1 MVFSISFFA
10 RECKPHRTPFMV
22 ALEEAKRRV
31 TEEPDGAYEA
41 PTNAERTWKWTRQ
54 PASST
59 TGNGAAEDL
68 VHVVPRGRCGRPEVI
83 PPDLVVGKA
92 PDYMASPYPGERWS
106 QFFFKW

>member
-1 MVFSISFFA
+1 
-10 RECKPHRTPFMV
+10 MV

-31 TEEPDGAYEA
+31 SEAPDGAYEA
-41 PTNAERTWKWTRQ
+41 PTNAERTWLWTRRRGKT
-54 PASST
+54 S
-59 TGNGAAEDL
+59 AAGGGDVKEED
-68 VHVVPRGRCGRPEVI
+68 VTVQRGRCGRPEVI